1 MMAVRVYASRARAD
15 TYLYV
20 PAEPDLARVPEPL
33 LAQLQPLR
41 NALELELH
49 EQSRL
54 AQADAAT
61 VLQQLHSAG
70 FYLQLPPAAEAGDER

>member
-41 NALELELH
+41 NAPGAGAARAIAAGPGRCRYGAAAIA
-49 EQSRL
+49 QRRL
-54 AQADAAT
+54 
-61 VLQQLHSAG
+61 
-70 FYLQLPPAAEAGDER
+70 LPAVTTGRGSWR